1 MLKKTMKMNLPMML
15 VLPAVAVLMG
25 SMLCGCG
32 VPGTE
37 AAPGAPSVS
46 VSAPADGYVR
56 LDDED
61 VPASGTNHS
70 TVRDRYENAKNGGS
84 RNAAEPGTGDAMNS
98 VSEVAKLADIRA
110 DVEKDANDCVV
121 YVGEGSSNPYDVV
134 WDYGKDYQAYVDAVE
149 DAGMWS
155 GLFDADFYKES
166 YPMLALQYHDD
177 ETLLLEHFQTV
188 GVHEGRQA
196 SEAFNVAA
204 YMENCSPSLRDA
216 FGEHYECYYFY
227 WALNQ
232 KTEAKVDTESDGHPL
247 QMTVKLTFLQD
258 LELEMVNEY
267 RAEAG
272 VQDVSV
278 DPEFLAFAGFRAQQD
293 FTGDYRGHEWMRS
306 HVDEIYEYLELIN
319 ADTLGE
325 NTVCGPCWEQGP
337 GNARG
342 YYLKYRNSES
352 HYEAMVSGRYYYLG
366 CSNCYWGPDGD
377 DGYKHCQ
384 YDLYLDDLSTY
395 MNE

>member
-32 VPGTE
+32 MPGTE
-37 AAPGAPSVS
+37 AAQGAPSVS
-46 VSAPADGYVR
+46 VSAPVESHVH

-61 VPASGTNHS
+61 VPTSGTNHS

-84 RNAAEPGTGDAMNS
+84 GNAAEPGIDDAMNS
-98 VSEVAKLADIRA
+98 VSEVAKLADVRA
-110 DVEKDANDCVV
+110 GVEKDADDCVV
-121 YVGEGSSNPYDVV
+121 YVGEGSDNPYDVV

-149 DAGMWS
+149 DAGMWAV
-155 GLFDADFYKES
+155 LFDADFYKES
-166 YPMLALQYHDD
+166 YPMLALQYHGD
-177 ETLLLEHFQTV
+177 EALLQEHFQTV

-204 YMENCSPSLRDA
+204 YMENCSQTLRDA
-216 FGEHYECYYFY
+216 FGGHYECYYFY

-232 KTEAKVDTESDGHPL
+232 ETETKVDTESDGHPL

-267 RAEAG
+267 RAEVG

-337 GNARG
+337 GSARG

-352 HYEAMVSGRYYYLG
+352 HYEAMVSSRYYYLG

>member
-15 VLPAVAVLMG
+15 VLPAIAVLMG

-32 VPGTE
+32 MPGTE
-37 AAPGAPSVS
+37 AAQGAPSVS
-46 VSAPADGYVR
+46 VSAPAESHVH

-84 RNAAEPGTGDAMNS
+84 GNAAEPGTGDAMNS
-98 VSEVAKLADIRA
+98 VSEVAELADIRA
-110 DVEKDANDCVV
+110 DVEKDADDCFV
-121 YVGEGSSNPYDVV
+121 YVGEDSHNPYDVV

-149 DAGMWS
+149 DAGMWAV
-155 GLFDADFYKES
+155 LFDADFYKES
-166 YPMLALQYHDD
+166 YPMLALQYHGD
-177 ETLLLEHFQTV
+177 EALLLEHFQTV

-204 YMENCSPSLRDA
+204 YMENCSQTLRDA
-216 FGEHYECYYFY
+216 FGGHYECYYFY

-232 KTEAKVDTESDGHPL
+232 ETESKVDTKSDGHPL

-267 RAEAG
+267 RAEVG

-293 FTGDYRGHEWMRS
+293 FTGDYDAHEWMRS
-306 HVDEIYEYLELIN
+306 HVDEIYEYLELID
-319 ADTLGE
+319 ADSLGE
-325 NTVCGPCWEQGP
+325 NMVQGTCQAGGP
-337 GNARG
+337 NRAYA
-342 YYLKYRNSES
+342 YYRDYYNSPS
-352 HYEAMVSGRYYYLG
+352 HYAAMVSGDYFYLG
-366 CSNCYWGPDGD
+366 CSNDYWGPNGNG
-377 DGYKHCQ
+377 GYKRVQ
-384 YDLYLDDLSTY
+384 YDIYTDALSTY
-395 MNE
+395 MNK